1 MNAEQEKAL
10 YQIAE
15 DQGGYFSIAQASSIG
30 IRRNQIY
37 RATGQGTIEKAY
49 HGVYRLGLFPANR
62 FEEIYAA
69 MVSLGGNAVVGYETA
84 FYIYDLSDI
93 IPNEI
98 HFILPRSSSRR
109 RKHIRMHTAALPP
122 EDITSFEG
130 FQITTVSRT
139 IIDILSTNGDF
150 DQIRLAISQAL
161 DRGLTTHEKLIHQA
175 KQRSEKI
182 TKLIIKLIDQKD

>member
-15 DQGGYFSIAQASSIG
+15 DRGGYFSIAQASSIG

-37 RATGQGTIEKAY
+37 RAIRQGTIEKAY
-49 HGVYRLGLFPANR
+49 HGVYRLVLFPASR

-69 MVSLGGNAVVGYETA
+69 MVSLGENAVVGYETA
-84 FYIYDLSDI
+84 LYIYDLSDV

-109 RKHIRMHTAALPP
+109 RNHIRMHTAALPP

-139 IIDILSTNGDF
+139 IIDILSTHGDF
-150 DQIRLAISQAL
+150 DQIRLAVSQAL
-161 DRGLTTHEKLIHQA
+161 DRGLTTHEKLIQQA
-175 KQRSEKI
+175 KQRSEKT
-182 TKLIIKLIDQKD
+182 TKLILELIDQKD